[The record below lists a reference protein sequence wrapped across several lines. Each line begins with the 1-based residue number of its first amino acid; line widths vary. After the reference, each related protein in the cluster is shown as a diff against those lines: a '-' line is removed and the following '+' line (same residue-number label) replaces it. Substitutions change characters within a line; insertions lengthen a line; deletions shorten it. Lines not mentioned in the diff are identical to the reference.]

1 MRRLSLALAL
11 TVCALPGLAGAG
23 EGPWRL
29 GEAVGLPQGL
39 HFEATHRWRFEY
51 LDDAFRAGREGH
63 ENLTVVRTT
72 AHARWQIF
80 ESFGVGAEL
89 ADSRAWGNRRQVRLS
104 TGLVD
109 TAALLRAYAEFSR
122 DGVLGGR
129 LRAQGGRM
137 TMDVGDRRLV
147 ARNRFRNTIN
157 NFTGVDVEWTGAGGS
172 VLRGFY
178 TLPVQRYP
186 VLQDELR
193 DADYAWD
200 QESFDLQFWGLYGNR
215 PLEALGLDTTEL
227 FFYGLH
233 ERDRHRLPSRNRQIY
248 TTGFR
253 LKRDP
258 SPSSLDFELESV
270 IQFGESRAS
279 VVASEDLDHLA
290 HFHHAELGYLFDAPC
305 APRLALQYD
314 YASGDEDPGDGRN
327 NRFDTL
333 FGARRFD
340 FGPTSLYGAFARSN
354 INSPGLRF
362 QVEPLAWLSAF
373 AAYRA
378 FWLASKDDFWTTAGL
393 IDLAG
398 DTNGFVGHQVEA
410 RLRLDVLP
418 GNLRLEGGVAHLFR
432 GDFAR
437 HAAGAPDG
445 GDPTYLYA
453 QASLAF

>member
-1 MRRLSLALAL
+1 MRRLCLVLALLVCGPASLAEASD
-11 TVCALPGLAGAG
+11 GA
-23 EGPWRL
+23 WLL

-39 HFEATHRWRFEY
+39 TFEATHRWRFEY
-51 LDDAFRAGREGH
+51 LSDEFRAGREGH
-63 ENLTVVRTT
+63 ENLTLVRTT
-72 AHARWQIF
+72 AHAHWQVF
-80 ESFGVGAEL
+80 ESLGVGAEL
-89 ADSRAWGNRRQVRLS
+89 ADSRAWANRRQVRLS
-104 TGLVD
+104 TGLVN
-109 TAALLRAYAEFSR
+109 TAALLRAYAELSK
-122 DGVLGGR
+122 DGVLDGR

-157 NFTGVDVEWTGAGGS
+157 NFTGIDVEWMGPGGS
-172 VLRGFY
+172 VARGFY

-186 VLQDELR
+186 VQQDDLR
-193 DADYAWD
+193 DADYGWD
-200 QESFDLQFWGLYGNR
+200 QETFDLQFWGLHGNR
-215 PLEALGLDTTEL
+215 PIGALGLDATEL

-253 LKRDP
+253 VKRDP
-258 SPSSLDFELESV
+258 APGAFDFELESV
-270 IQFGESRAS
+270 IQFGQSRAS
-279 VVASEDLDHLA
+279 TTTTEDLDHLA
-290 HFHHAELGYLFDAPC
+290 HFHHAELGYHFDAPC

-314 YASGDEDPGDGRN
+314 YASGDDDQSDGRN

-333 FGARRFD
+333 FGAGRFD

-362 QVEPLAWLSAF
+362 QLKPLAWISAF

-378 FWLASKDDFWTTAGL
+378 FWLASKNDFWTTAGL
-393 IDLAG
+393 IDLTG

-437 HAAGAPDG
+437 NATGAVDE
-445 GDPTYLYA
+445 GDPTYFYV
-453 QASLAF
+453 QAGLAF